1 MRLPPL
7 NGLRAFEAAAR
18 LGSFNEAAEELN
30 VTPAAISHQIK
41 GLEAYLDRPLF
52 HRVGRGVT
60 LTDAARDLL
69 PEITR
74 GFAHFGRAIGG
85 LEAGRIAGRLIVSA
99 IPSFAELW
107 LTPRLKRFITAY
119 PQIELQIRASH
130 IPPNLEQGE
139 VHLRIAYGL
148 GNYPG
153 LVTRPLMQD
162 TIFPVCAP
170 SLLNQTPLRD
180 FRDLAKHVLLQD
192 SQIDRAEPTMQW
204 TRWLRDAGVVETSP
218 LGLVE
223 FEGSALLTEAAVH
236 GLGVGLGRISLVR
249 DHLRTGRL
257 VRPFKIERPADYAY
271 FTITTETAAERP
283 RIKAFFTWLDEEIRR
298 DSQTQPD

>member
-7 NGLRAFEAAAR
+7 NSLRAFEAAAR
-18 LGSFNEAAEELN
+18 LGSFQEAADELN

-41 GLEAYLDRPLF
+41 GLEAFLDRPLF
-52 HRVGRGVT
+52 HRIGRGVT
-60 LTDAARDLL
+60 LTDTARDLL
-69 PEITR
+69 PDITR
-74 GFAHFGRAIGG
+74 GFSHFGRAMGG
-85 LEAGRIAGRLIVSA
+85 LEAGHIAGRLVIST

-107 LTPRLKRFITAY
+107 LTPRLKRFIQTY

-130 IPPNLEQGE
+130 VPPNLEQGE
-139 VHLRIAYGL
+139 VDLRIAYGL
-148 GNYPG
+148 GDYPG
-153 LVTRPLMQD
+153 LVTRPLITD

-170 SLLNQTPLRD
+170 ALLNQRPLRD

-192 SQIDRAEPTMQW
+192 SQIDRAEPTMKW
-204 TRWLRDAGVVETSP
+204 SRWLRDAGVVETSP

-236 GLGVGLGRISLVR
+236 GLGIALGRISLVR

-271 FTITTETAAERP
+271 FTITTQATAERP
-283 RIKAFFTWLDEEIRR
+283 RIKAFLAWLDEEIRR
-298 DSQTQPD
+298 DDQARPG